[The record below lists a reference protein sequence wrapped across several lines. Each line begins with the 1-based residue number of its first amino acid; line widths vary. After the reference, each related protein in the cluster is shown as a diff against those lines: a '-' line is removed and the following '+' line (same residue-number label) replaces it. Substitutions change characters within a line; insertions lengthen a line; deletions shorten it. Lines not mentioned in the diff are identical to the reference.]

1 MCQIVVVTAAWVVDV
16 EAAEDEAG
24 LLEDGAGA
32 TDEEV
37 ALVVVAAADDEAGLV
52 EEEAAAELLT
62 PAPLH
67 WPPVLRVIS
76 TQPCWLATGVV

>member
-1 MCQIVVVTAAWVVDV
+1 MVVTAAWVVDV

-37 ALVVVAAADDEAGLV
+37 ALVVVEAAADDEAGLV